1 MNICTACTH
10 VYVLRIPEASYFKTL
25 STETPQEAFFKI
37 RSWAPFLEFLTRKVT
52 ASG

>member
-1 MNICTACTH
+1 MKIFTACTY
-10 VYVLRIPEASYFKTL
+10 VYVLRIIEASYFKAR

-37 RSWAPFLEFLTRKVT
+37 RSWAPFLEFLARKVT